1 LDVGA
6 GPDFDWSDLALKFS
20 ENDKRTHRVVSNDV
34 IETSRILS
42 NQIYVRGSFLEEP
55 VRTNIA
61 MKIMDKKLDAI
72 LVDASPTY
80 TGNIQEDGAKLNQ
93 IIFEAMYFGNIFL

>member
-1 LDVGA
+1 MDIGA

-20 ENDKRTHRVVSNDV
+20 ENDKRTHRVLSNDV

-42 NQIYVRGSFLEEP
+42 NQIYIRGNFLEEP

-61 MKIMDKKLDAI
+61 MKMADKKLDAI
-72 LVDASPTY
+72 LVDASPPF

>member
-1 LDVGA
+1 
-6 GPDFDWSDLALKFS
+6 
-20 ENDKRTHRVVSNDV
+20 
-34 IETSRILS
+34 
-42 NQIYVRGSFLEEP
+42 
-55 VRTNIA
+55 